1 MAEMR
6 QRTIAL
12 TLGSDEASLQ
22 DAPVSGLLEALR
34 VGFQQKQPWAIVDV
48 AAELL
53 ARLNEE
59 PGASIRVKASFEEY

>member
-1 MAEMR
+1 MKAMR

-12 TLGSDEASLQ
+12 LQNSQASLEG
-22 DAPVSGLLEALR
+22 APLAGLLEALR
-34 VGFQQKQPWAIVDV
+34 VSYRAGQTWEVADV